1 MTKEKIVLIVDDDVD
16 VLTQHKLIL
25 EKAGFLVKAAE
36 GRHAAYEI
44 LTEIIPDCAVIDL
57 MMEEKDSGFT
67 LAYEI
72 KKKIGDIPIIIVTS
86 VTTETG
92 MKFERLSEYEKE
104 WIKADKILTKP
115 VRPDQ
120 LIKEINQ
127 LIG

>member
-1 MTKEKIVLIVDDDVD
+1 MSKGKIVLIVDDDVD
-16 VLTQHKLIL
+16 ILTQYKMIL
-25 EKAGFLVKAAE
+25 EKAGFIVKAAE
-36 GRHAAYEI
+36 GRHTAHEI
-44 LTEIIPDCAVIDL
+44 LTDTIPDCAVIDL

-72 KKKIGDIPIIIVTS
+72 KNKIGDIPVIIVTS

-115 VRPDQ
+115 IRPDQ

>member
-1 MTKEKIVLIVDDDVD
+1 MTKGKIVLIVDDDVD
-16 VLTQHKLIL
+16 ILAQYKIIL
-25 EKAGFLVKAAE
+25 EKAGFIVKAAE
-36 GRHAAYEI
+36 GRLAAYEI
-44 LTEIIPDCAVIDL
+44 LTDTIPDCAVIDL

-72 KKKIGDIPIIIVTS
+72 KNKIGDIPVIIVTS
-86 VTTETG
+86 VTSETG

>member
-1 MTKEKIVLIVDDDVD
+1 MTKGKIVLIVDDDVD
-16 VLTQHKLIL
+16 ILAQYKIIL
-25 EKAGFLVKAAE
+25 EKAGFIVKAAE
-36 GRHAAYEI
+36 GRRAAYEI
-44 LTEIIPDCAVIDL
+44 LTDTIPDCAVIDL

-72 KKKIGDIPIIIVTS
+72 KNKIGDIPVVIVTS

-115 VRPDQ
+115 IRPDQ

>member
-1 MTKEKIVLIVDDDVD
+1 MTKGKIILIVDDDVD
-16 VLTQHKLIL
+16 ILAQYKIIL
-25 EKAGFLVKAAE
+25 EKAGFIVKAAE
-36 GRHAAYEI
+36 GRQAAYEI
-44 LTEIIPDCAVIDL
+44 LTDTIPDCAVIDL

-72 KKKIGDIPIIIVTS
+72 KNKIGDIPVIIVTS

-115 VRPDQ
+115 IRPDQ